1 MSFTAKDCMSKN
13 IKSVPPDM
21 NAKEALK
28 SLIESGASGL
38 PVIDK
43 EGSPIGVFTEKEI
56 LIAIMPVYLKKVGN
70 FVYGEDSKAEL
81 RKLAHLEKFQVR
93 DVMRKDVPTVTE
105 ETSLTEVSHIMLN
118 KNERRVIVVKG
129 KRAIGVITRAD
140 VVKALA
146 REAGVSL

>member
-1 MSFTAKDCMSKN
+1 MSFTAKDCMSRAV
-13 IKSVPPDM
+13 KSVPPEM

-28 SLIESGASGL
+28 ILIGSGASGL
-38 PVIDK
+38 PVIDSQ
-43 EGSPIGVFTEKEI
+43 GYPLGVFTEKEV
-56 LIAIMPVYLKKVGN
+56 LKAIMPVYLKDVGN

-81 RKLAHLEKFQVR
+81 KKLAHLDKFQVK
-93 DVMRKDVPTVTE
+93 DVMRKEVPTVSE
-105 ETSLTEVSHIMLN
+105 ETSLTEVSHVMVT

-129 KRAIGVITRAD
+129 KKAIGVITRAD

>member
-1 MSFTAKDCMSKN
+1 MSFTAKDCMSRA

-28 SLIESGASGL
+28 ILIESGASGL

-43 EGSPIGVFTEKEI
+43 EGSPIGVFTEKEV
-56 LIAIMPVYLKKVGN
+56 LKAIMPVYLMKIGN
-70 FVYGEDSKAEL
+70 FVYGQDSKGEL
-81 RKLAHLEKFQVR
+81 KKLAHLEKFQVK
-93 DVMRKDVPTVTE
+93 DVMRKEIPTVTE
-105 ETSLTEVSHIMLN
+105 ETSLTEVSHIMLT
-118 KNERRVIVVKG
+118 KSERRVIVVKG
-129 KRAIGVITRAD
+129 KKAIGVITRAD